1 MKETRKQHEQISNL
15 PSTNYQGHFRTTT
28 TTEEEEG
35 LEERNSSFATRI
47 ERFHFNAI
55 VGTKS

>member
-1 MKETRKQHEQISNL
+1 MKETRKATTRTKHK
-15 PSTNYQGHFRTTT
+15 STIYQGHFRTTT

-35 LEERNSSFATRI
+35 LEERNTSFATHI
-47 ERFHFNAI
+47 ERFHFNTI